1 LTTSYLKIS
10 YGLLAFW
17 CLPKTHFHLYICFR
31 TSLLAMS
38 PKKSTIPYRVSIV
51 DDHQLF
57 GETFG
62 IFLKKKFDVEV
73 VGVYRSAAEL
83 LKQIKAGEVD
93 IILMDVSM
101 PEMNGIEATRI
112 LLKAHPEL
120 KVVAVSAADDMYT
133 LEEMFRAGACG
144 FISKSFS
151 AQELERMFT
160 CMRINEKYIPDQLAI
175 EYARY
180 SISHTKQ
187 VEEAVSSAEDQYS
200 QREIQVIIG
209 ISEGKTDKEIALELG
224 VSSKTVEWEKRKIM
238 NRMGV
243 KKAAHIV
250 TIAFKLGLIH

>member
-1 LTTSYLKIS
+1 
-10 YGLLAFW
+10 
-17 CLPKTHFHLYICFR
+17 
-31 TSLLAMS
+31 MS

-62 IFLKKKFDVEV
+62 NFLKKECGVEV
-73 VGVYRSAAEL
+73 VAVYRSAAEL
-83 LKQIKAGEVD
+83 FTKIPSTQVD
-93 IILMDVSM
+93 IVLMDVSM
-101 PEMNGIEATRI
+101 PVMNGIEATRI
-112 LLKAHPEL
+112 LLKAHPQL
-120 KVVAVSAADDMYT
+120 KVVAVSAIDDMYT

-151 AQELERMFT
+151 AHELERMFA
-160 CMRINEKYIPDQLAI
+160 RLRVNEKYIPDQLAI

-180 SISHTKQ
+180 SISHTK
-187 VEEAVSSAEDQYS
+187 EEELVTVEDQYS
-200 QREIQVIIG
+200 AREIQVIIG

-224 VSSKTVEWEKRKIM
+224 MSSKTVEWEKRKIM

-250 TIAFKLGLIH
+250 AIAFKLGLIH